1 MSKHIIE
8 QHAPKSKSRFKLRR
22 LYAKC
27 FPHLPPVKPTLFL
40 KPWKQPPD
48 VIRDRI
54 REFIADW
61 RKAND
66 ELVEKLEIIK
76 KKYDSEE
83 PPPSEHGVSHAAGPP
98 PSERGR
104 RRRHTSDSDSSDS
117 SDSSLWRPK
126 KARPQNTPP
135 KEKSPIDVRPAVV
148 ILDD

>member
-8 QHAPKSKSRFKLRR
+8 QHAPSKSLLKLRR
-22 LYAKC
+22 AYAKYL
-27 FPHLPPVKPTLFL
+27 PHLPPVKPTLFL

-76 KKYDSEE
+76 KKYDSK
-83 PPPSEHGVSHAAGPP
+83 V
-98 PSERGR
+98 
-104 RRRHTSDSDSSDS
+104 TYFC
-117 SDSSLWRPK
+117 
-126 KARPQNTPP
+126 
-135 KEKSPIDVRPAVV
+135 
-148 ILDD
+148 